1 MQHTQGAIMQHY
13 IRPTVG
19 MLLHVGGRYDKV
31 LIITQ
36 IEDFTEPLDEHPHL
50 YVHCFDGER
59 TIRAPWTFAPH
70 LQLRG
75 RYNKD
80 ITILS
85 HTA

>member
-1 MQHTQGAIMQHY
+1 MQHY

-36 IEDFTEPLDEHPHL
+36 IEDFDDLL

-75 RYNKD
+75 RYNSHVS
-80 ITILS
+80 ILS